1 MKFLKSLR
9 LAVVLIGYLVAF
21 SILATVIPQGKGV
34 SYYVERYPQAVARV
48 VLALRLNRA
57 FTSPLF
63 LIPGALF
70 LMNLATCAAHRFVTR
85 LRAGVPKRFG
95 PDVIHLGLLI
105 LAAGGFLT
113 LRGRGEDLFFL
124 KAGDRVGLPS
134 GRELILESSREERY
148 EDGRPKGWYS
158 RVAVT
163 EHGAVITEHTIQV
176 NRPLSVGGLR
186 VYQDSYRREAFATLR
201 DGGGRTYTLLQGESF
216 EAGDSVLLFRGFEGG
231 GGSGGAALFE
241 KWRGGARL
249 DVLRRAKGEK
259 VEGYLL
265 VETAIRDLTGLRVV
279 RDPGAALV
287 IPALI
292 LVGFGTALAFYQKL
306 GDRGL

>member
-1 MKFLKSLR
+1 
-9 LAVVLIGYLVAF
+9 
-21 SILATVIPQGKGV
+21 
-34 SYYVERYPQAVARV
+34 
-48 VLALRLNRA
+48 
-57 FTSPLF
+57 
-63 LIPGALF
+63 
-70 LMNLATCAAHRFVTR
+70 MNLATCAAHRFVTR